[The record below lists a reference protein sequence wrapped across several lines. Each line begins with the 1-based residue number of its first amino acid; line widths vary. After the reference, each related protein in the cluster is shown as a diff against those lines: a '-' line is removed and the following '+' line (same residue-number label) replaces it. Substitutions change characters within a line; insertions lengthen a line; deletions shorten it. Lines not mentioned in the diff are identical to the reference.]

1 MTFECIGV
9 TGYAGDR
16 TSEAMIVCHDFTCA
30 MSRYF
35 NWPFDLVGVPTE
47 PRNLNR
53 DTAIAESKM
62 TLDLVVSN
70 LNRIFEA
77 EHRPI
82 LITPR
87 CASAVASI
95 TVVVSKF
102 PELVILWFDAHGD
115 VHTPKTSESGYFG
128 GMPITAVLG
137 LWDSGY
143 GSGLKVANLVHI
155 GGRDLDPAYTEF
167 MEAQDVFR
175 VSRSDIGGEMNEL
188 RAVIKDKPVYIHL
201 DTDVHD
207 PTEVSAEYAVEYG
220 LSRDDVKNVVDLVA
234 KETELVGVEITELS
248 PRNSAEKLQSY
259 SAIFESFS
267 GLKTHS

>member
-16 TSEAMIVCHDFTCA
+16 TSEAMNVCHDFAEA
-30 MSRYF
+30 MSRHF
-35 NWPFDLVGVPTE
+35 DWPFDLVGVPTI
-47 PRNLNR
+47 PKNLNW
-53 DTAIAESKM
+53 DIAIAESKM

-70 LNRIFEA
+70 LNRILEA
-77 EHRPI
+77 EHKPV

-95 TVVVSKF
+95 PVVVSKF
-102 PELVILWFDAHGD
+102 HELVVLWFDAHGD
-115 VHTPKTSESGYFG
+115 VHTPETSESGYFG

-143 GSGLKVANLVHI
+143 GSGLKLANLVHI
-155 GGRDLDPAYTEF
+155 GGRDLDSAETEF
-167 MEAQDVFR
+167 MEAQDVCR

-201 DTDVHD
+201 DTDVYD
-207 PTEVSAEYAVEYG
+207 PVEVTAEYAVEDG

-234 KETELVGVEITELS
+234 RETELVGFEITELS
-248 PRNSAEKLQSY
+248 PRNSAEKRQSY
-259 SAIFESFS
+259 SAIFYSFG